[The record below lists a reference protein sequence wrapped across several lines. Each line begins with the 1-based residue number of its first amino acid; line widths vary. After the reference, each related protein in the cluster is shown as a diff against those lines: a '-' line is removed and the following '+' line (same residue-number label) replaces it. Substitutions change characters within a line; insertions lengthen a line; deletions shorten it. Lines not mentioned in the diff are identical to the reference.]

1 METKK
6 LIKAGTHFQNTSPK
20 IGNQYIHFKINATKI
35 YSLQLYFWA
44 LNNQY
49 IAIIKSLNIKIQ

>member
-20 IGNQYIHFKINATKI
+20 IGNQYIHFKINSTKI
-35 YSLQLYFWA
+35 YNLQRYFWA
-44 LNNQY
+44 IKNQY
-49 IAIIKSLNIKIQ
+49 FAIIKALYIKIQ